1 MNDQQYVIVPKTAK
15 QVPQILA
22 DFLANSELTTNVT
35 ITVPTNVSVYD
46 LLNNQS
52 VIMSKAAVKALEE
65 VLI

>member
-35 ITVPTNVSVYD
+35 ITVTGDAEAIKKTLGKRGGFEPND
-46 LLNNQS
+46 NN
-52 VIMSKAAVKALEE
+52 LG
-65 VLI
+65 